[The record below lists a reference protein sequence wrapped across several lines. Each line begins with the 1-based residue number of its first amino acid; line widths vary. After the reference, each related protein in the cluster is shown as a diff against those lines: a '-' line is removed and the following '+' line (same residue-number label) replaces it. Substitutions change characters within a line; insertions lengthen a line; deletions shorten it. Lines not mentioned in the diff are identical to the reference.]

1 MSNNSDIV
9 LDKTTTEQPEK
20 SSASHN
26 VGLWIGI
33 SVVICIVLIVCGYV
47 IYKRVKRKMALK
59 NTKNA
64 SKKEKKRNKSK
75 ENLIIYNIFL
85 ENTISAKLKS
95 FMNNDIQNSIKV
107 EDLNSFKTKSDSK
120 EEKNNKDSVEK
131 INGNKEVDLNKNLL
145 SMPSKSTYQFR
156 EKKTSNSKITEN
168 IDSIAEMKSQLE
180 NIKKVKPLCNNNRR
194 NRSISSSSK
203 NEKKVKENVKKQKKN
218 LNNSETNKKENVKKN
233 TDVNSL
239 KSNSQNGGNNNE
251 IFYSCSSDNI
261 GKSPFTSSLHSSLA
275 LSDKDIE
282 KLNKINVDT
291 SYSSSTKSSS
301 FRKDNIKNN
310 DSTSYNTSNKN
321 NVKKNNVKSNNH
333 LNEITK
339 KKDGGD
345 VRKNRKNENFNAPKT
360 NKVDETT
367 YTVTEPE
374 DIIEYNVS
382 RDVLQKD
389 NITKNINLVN
399 NGTYVNQSFINLSSD
414 CTQSQNLESN
424 RVRRNVMPTIQS
436 NVPKISN
443 IYIYPQYNR
452 KESFVRKGKDS
463 QWTKRQIT
471 PSYFDYEEEN
481 CNIKKLQERFEI
493 IDETSRTEDE
503 YKGKD

>member
-9 LDKTTTEQPEK
+9 LNKTTTEQPEK
-20 SSASHN
+20 SSGSNN
-26 VGLWIGI
+26 VALWTSI
-33 SVVICIVLIVCGYV
+33 SVVICVVFIVCGYV
-47 IYKRVKRKMALK
+47 IYKRVKRRMALK

-64 SKKEKKRNKSK
+64 SKKDKKRNKK
-75 ENLIIYNIFL
+75 
-85 ENTISAKLKS
+85 NTISAKLKN

-120 EEKNNKDSVEK
+120 KEKNSNDSMEK

-156 EKKTSNSKITEN
+156 EKKNSNSKITEN

-180 NIKKVKPLCNNNRR
+180 NIKKVKPLCNNNNKR
-194 NRSISSSSK
+194 NRSISSSYK
-203 NEKKVKENVKKQKKN
+203 NEKKVKENVKKQKKF
-218 LNNSETNKKENVKKN
+218 LNNSETNKKENVKKS
-233 TDVNSL
+233 TDVNSPI
-239 KSNSQNGGNNNE
+239 SNSQNGGNNNE

-301 FRKDNIKNN
+301 HKKDNIRNN

-321 NVKKNNVKSNNH
+321 NIKKKNVKSNNH
-333 LNEITK
+333 LNEITR
-339 KKDGGD
+339 KKDDGD
-345 VRKNRKNENFNAPKT
+345 VRKNRKNENFNAYKT

-382 RDVLQKD
+382 RDVLPKD

-414 CTQSQNLESN
+414 CNKSQNLESN

-452 KESFVRKGKDS
+452 KESFVSKGKDS

-471 PSYFDYEEEN
+471 PSYFDYEEEK

-503 YKGKD
+503 YKGKN